1 MTPIGAPNHPDT
13 AWGEALRILPLI
25 GLEAQTFLE
34 EATVALPDPKSWA
47 KEAAAAAPPHP
58 DPETTT
64 TTPDPDH
71 PIPSRNTTPSETSS
85 VAA

>member
-47 KEAAAAAPPHP
+47 KEAAAAAPAHP
-58 DPETTT
+58 DLAMTATV
-64 TTPDPDH
+64 DPDR
-71 PIPSRNTTPSETSS
+71 PNCVSFLATAT
-85 VAA
+85 AAA